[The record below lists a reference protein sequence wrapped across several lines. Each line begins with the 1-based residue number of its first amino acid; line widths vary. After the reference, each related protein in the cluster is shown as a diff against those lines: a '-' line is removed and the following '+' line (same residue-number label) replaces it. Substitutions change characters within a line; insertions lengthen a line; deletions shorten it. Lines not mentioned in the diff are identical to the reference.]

1 MLENN
6 VIEDITN
13 LSLDKINENIRKN
26 EDNNIKINNISI
38 TNDNKIYD
46 ISEIKK
52 QITLPVSF
60 LRSHA
65 FYPRKNSNFAITN
78 L

>member
-26 EDNNIKINNISI
+26 EENNIKINNISI
-38 TNDNKIYD
+38 TNDNKLYD

-52 QITLPVSF
+52 
-60 LRSHA
+60 
-65 FYPRKNSNFAITN
+65 
-78 L
+78 